1 MSSTEE
7 QSARLI
13 NEFGPLRMQVR
24 QLVEE
29 ALATLPQIEGLP
41 SARLDELRDALF
53 HTDHP
58 YLLVFV
64 GPFSSGKSSLINA
77 LLRHDVAD
85 LDMTDG
91 PLAIGP
97 VPTTDRIAILR
108 WGSEDERRRE
118 GESLDGVYFPAPIL
132 RRISFV
138 DTPGLGSVF
147 QAQEN
152 ITQRFLHRSDIV
164 FWVMSARQALT
175 AENLDDLRALK
186 EFGKKTILLLNQAD
200 TLAEAERETVLEF
213 VQEQSQTRPGRQPM
227 VWLVPA
233 KEALAAPGEK
243 AGQGWQE
250 SGLAEVMDYL
260 EKQLGDQAR
269 LQQKLSTPLQIVQ
282 RATTEAQTTLAEN
295 QVHWDELGRAVANLS
310 GQVAA
315 SRAQGN
321 LALEGARQNLATTSR
336 VVQDAVAAGW
346 QTSFAW
352 RKIPRLVARGFLELL
367 GLGWLARR
375 GKSQRNLLPP
385 DLLQAMGGWQDAAE
399 KLASRL
405 EARDWQD
412 SGDLVSAAQSAIAQ
426 LPEVARSRLVG
437 NVAAPSRYDRSALE
451 ETRLALRQLADEER
465 RQEEKRLTASA
476 QWLLNGVST
485 LQVTLILLA
494 LATFV
499 GRALLA
505 DWRPEAPLY
514 TVLVLV
520 GIFLASAFWLP
531 ISARSHVARFERRWR
546 QKEERA
552 LEILNE
558 GAERQL
564 EYGLQLRQDV
574 LLPLTRLWEAHS
586 ASQQEQRA
594 SLQQISSQIS
604 ELEGAIHNLGRVSW
618 GERLGL
624 RRSQPDA
631 EQAAETATAD
641 PPADETTAQE
651 TARSSESAIER

>member
-7 QSARLI
+7 RSARLI
-13 NEFGPLRMQVR
+13 SEFGPLRIRVR

-29 ALATLPQIEGLP
+29 ALETLPQIEGLP

-85 LDMTDG
+85 LEMTEG

-147 QAQEN
+147 QAQEK

-200 TLAEAERETVLEF
+200 TLAETERKTVLAF
-213 VQEQSQTRPGRQPM
+213 VQEQSQNRLGWQPR
-227 VWLVPA
+227 VWLVSA
-233 KEALAAPGEK
+233 KEGLAAQGEK
-243 AGQGWQE
+243 AEQRWQE

-282 RATTEAQTTLAEN
+282 RATTDAQTTLAEN
-295 QVHWDELGRAVANLS
+295 QVHWDELGRAMANLG

-315 SRAQGN
+315 SRAQGD

-336 VVQDAVAAGW
+336 MVQDTVATGW

-352 RKIPRLVARGFLELL
+352 RKIPRLMARGLLELL
-367 GLGWLARR
+367 GLGWLAHR
-375 GKSQRNLLPP
+375 GKSRRNLLPP
-385 DLLQAMGGWQDAAE
+385 DLLQATDGWQDAAE

-412 SGDLVSAAQSAIAQ
+412 SGDLVTAAQSAIAQ
-426 LPEVARSRLVG
+426 LPEAARSRLVG

-451 ETRLALRQLADEER
+451 ETRLALRHLADEER
-465 RQEEKRLTASA
+465 RQEEKRQAASA
-476 QWLLNGVST
+476 QWLLNGVSA
-485 LQVTLILLA
+485 LQVTVILLA

-514 TVLVLV
+514 ALLVLV
-520 GIFLASAFWLP
+520 GLFLASAFWLP
-531 ISARSHVARFERRWR
+531 ISARWHVARFARRWR

-574 LLPLTRLWEAHS
+574 LLPLTRLWQAHS
-586 ASQQEQRA
+586 TSQQELRA
-594 SLQQISSQIS
+594 SLHQISSQIS

-631 EQAAETATAD
+631 EPGAETATAD
-641 PPADETTAQE
+641 PPADEITAPETT
-651 TARSSESAIER
+651 RSSESANEQ

>member
-7 QSARLI
+7 RSARFI
-13 NEFGPLRMQVR
+13 SEFGPIRIRVR

-29 ALATLPQIEGLP
+29 ALETLPQIEGLP

-64 GPFSSGKSSLINA
+64 GPFSAGKSSLINA
-77 LLRHDVAD
+77 LLQHDVAE
-85 LDMTDG
+85 LEMSDG

-132 RRISFV
+132 RRVSLV

-147 QAQEN
+147 QAQQE
-152 ITQRFLHRSDIV
+152 ITQRFLHRSDTV

-200 TLAEAERETVLEF
+200 TLAEAERDTVLEF
-213 VQEQSQTRPGRQPM
+213 VQEQSQARLGWQPM
-227 VWLVPA
+227 VWLVSA
-233 KEALAAPGEK
+233 KEGLTAQGEE
-243 AGQGWQE
+243 AEQRWQE
-250 SGLAEVMDYL
+250 SGLAEVMEYI
-260 EKQLGDQAR
+260 EQQLGDQAR

-282 RATTEAQTTLAEN
+282 RATTDAQTTLANN
-295 QVHWDELGRAVANLS
+295 QAHWDELGRAVANLE

-315 SRAQGN
+315 SRSQGD

-336 VVQDAVAAGW
+336 VVQDTVAAGW

-352 RKIPRLVARGFLELL
+352 RQIPRLVARGLLELL
-367 GLGWLARR
+367 GLGWLAHR
-375 GKSQRNLLPP
+375 GKSQKNLLPP
-385 DLLQAMGGWQDAAE
+385 ELLQATEGWQDAAE
-399 KLASRL
+399 KLAGRL

-412 SGDLVSAAQSAIAQ
+412 IGDLVTAAQSAIAQ

-451 ETRLALRQLADEER
+451 ETRLTLRHLADEER
-465 RQEEKRLTASA
+465 RQEEKQLASSA
-476 QWLLNGVST
+476 QWLLNGVSA

-499 GRALLA
+499 GRALLVE
-505 DWRPEAPLY
+505 WRPEAPLY
-514 TVLVLV
+514 AVLGLV
-520 GIFLASAFWLP
+520 GLFIASAIWLP
-531 ISARSHVARFERRWR
+531 ISARWHAARFARRWR

-558 GAERQL
+558 GADRQL
-564 EYGLQLRQDV
+564 EYGQQLRQDV
-574 LLPLTRLWEAHS
+574 LLPLTRLWEAYS
-586 ASQQEQRA
+586 TSQQQQRS
-594 SLQQISSQIS
+594 SLHQISSQIS
-604 ELEGAIHNLGRVSW
+604 ELEGAVHNFGRVSW

-624 RRSQPDA
+624 RRSPHGEEQEA
-631 EQAAETATAD
+631 ESATTNPQEDENSELETAPT
-641 PPADETTAQE
+641 
-651 TARSSESAIER
+651 SESSIER

>member
-7 QSARLI
+7 RSARLI
-13 NEFGPLRMQVR
+13 SEFGPLRIRVR

-41 SARLDELRDALF
+41 STRLDELRDALF

-85 LDMTDG
+85 LEMTEG

-147 QAQEN
+147 QAQEK

-200 TLAEAERETVLEF
+200 TLAEAERETVLAF
-213 VQEQSQTRPGRQPM
+213 VQEQSQTRLGWQPM
-227 VWLVPA
+227 VWLVSA
-233 KEALAAPGEK
+233 KEGLAATGEN
-243 AGQGWQE
+243 AEQRWQE

-260 EKQLGDQAR
+260 EEQLGDQAR

-295 QVHWDELGRAVANLS
+295 QAHWDELGRAVANLG

-315 SRAQGN
+315 SRAQGD

-336 VVQDAVAAGW
+336 VVQDTVASGW

-352 RKIPRLVARGFLELL
+352 RKIPRLVARGLLELL
-367 GLGWLARR
+367 GLGWLAHR

-385 DLLQAMGGWQDAAE
+385 DLLQATGGWQDAAE

-412 SGDLVSAAQSAIAQ
+412 SGDLVTAAQSAIAQ

-451 ETRLALRQLADEER
+451 ESRLALRHLADEER
-465 RQEEKRLTASA
+465 RKEEKRLAASA
-476 QWLLNGVST
+476 QWLLNGVSA

-505 DWRPEAPLY
+505 EWRPEAPLY
-514 TVLVLV
+514 ALLVLV
-520 GIFLASAFWLP
+520 GLFLASAFWLP
-531 ISARSHVARFERRWR
+531 ISARWHAARFARRWH

-586 ASQQEQRA
+586 TSQQEQRA
-594 SLQQISSQIS
+594 SLHQISSQIS
-604 ELEGAIHNLGRVSW
+604 ELEGAIHNFGRVSW

-631 EQAAETATAD
+631 EQSAGTATAD
-641 PPADETTAQE
+641 PPADENTAPE
-651 TARSSESAIER
+651 TARSSESASER